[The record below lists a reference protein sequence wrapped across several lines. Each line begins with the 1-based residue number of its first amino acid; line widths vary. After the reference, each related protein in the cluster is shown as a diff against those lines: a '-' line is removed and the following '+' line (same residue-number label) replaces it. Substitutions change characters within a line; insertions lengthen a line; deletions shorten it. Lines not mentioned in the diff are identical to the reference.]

1 MEFLKQNRF
10 LAFGL
15 ILSLIIHLAFLF
27 FYLSQEERVVS
38 FIPLE
43 RLFVKAGLVGG
54 ERKKTQSTKSSFAKN
69 ALASS
74 EQVSQGATG
83 KEEGQ
88 GSSQES
94 SPDGISEAQA
104 LGSLEP
110 SYPEL
115 SRRKGEEGLCVVK
128 VKISSTGLVEA
139 ASLEKSSGF
148 KRLDE
153 SALNQVR
160 QTRFTPASQ
169 KGVPIASEKQIVF
182 KFEFKK

>member
-1 MEFLKQNRF
+1 MELLRQNRL

-15 ILSLIIHLAFLF
+15 SLSLLIHLVFLF
-27 FYLSQEERVVS
+27 FYLSQEERAVS

-43 RLFVKAGLVGG
+43 RLFVKTGLTGG
-54 ERKKTQSTKSSFAKN
+54 ERKKNQSAKSSSLKN
-69 ALASS
+69 ALPSLPQS
-74 EQVSQGATG
+74 NHEGFEKG
-83 KEEGQ
+83 EGQ

-94 SPDGISEAQA
+94 SLGGISEAQA

-115 SRRKGEEGLCVVK
+115 SRRKGEEGLCVVQA
-128 VKISSTGLVEA
+128 KISSTGIVEA

-153 SALNQVR
+153 SALNQVK
-160 QTRFTPASQ
+160 QTRFNPAAQ
-169 KGVPIASEKQIVF
+169 RGVPIASEKQIIF
-182 KFEFKK
+182 KFELKK